1 MSQWLQKSSVLS
13 KQISINIGEVLPQE
27 KKLMHLH
34 MANFFTQ
41 FQKDSKTEKPHKAC
55 CKVQTSVKLPN
66 SECSYK
72 QKPKKGLQLHQ
83 TSQKAFRFWLRS
95 DFA

>member
-1 MSQWLQKSSVLS
+1 MDLNKDGIIEWNEFLLVMSQWLQKSSVLS

-41 FQKDSKTEKPHKAC
+41 FQKDSKNM
-55 CKVQTSVKLPN
+55 N
-66 SECSYK
+66 SK
-72 QKPKKGLQLHQ
+72 IAL
-83 TSQKAFRFWLRS
+83 
-95 DFA
+95 FAD